1 MLNNDILRRFRYALD
16 LSDVKMM
23 KAFKLSGY
31 EIDKESL
38 LSFLKKEDEEGYAPC
53 NDRIMSLFLDGFI
66 TLKRGAKEEQS
77 GEGKKA
83 EKRLTNNII
92 LKKMRIALSM
102 NSEDVLEI
110 LKLAGVSVSKSELS
124 ALFRREGHKHYKE
137 CGDQFLRNF
146 LKGLTIRYRKTD
158 DIPENLG

>member
-16 LSDVKMM
+16 LSDFKMIE
-23 KAFKLSGY
+23 AFRLSGY

-38 LSFLKKEDEEGYAPC
+38 LSFLKKEDEEGYVPC
-53 NDRIMSLFLDGFI
+53 NDRIMRLFLDGFI
-66 TLKRGAKEEQS
+66 TLKRGAREKQPGEE
-77 GEGKKA
+77 KKT

-92 LKKMRIALSM
+92 LKKMRIALSL
-102 NSEDVLEI
+102 NSEDVLDVI
-110 LKLAGVSVSKSELS
+110 KLAGVQVSKSELS

-146 LKGLTIRYRKTD
+146 LKGLTIRNRKED
-158 DIPENLG
+158 LQVND